1 LKLDRLKQQKIVN
14 DPVYGF
20 IHIPTGIIF
29 DVIQHPIFQR
39 LRRIK
44 QLGLATLVYPGAEHT
59 RFQHAIGAFHL
70 MTKAINVLQQKG
82 IEVSEEEKEAAQLA
96 ILLHDIGHGPFSH
109 SLEGEI
115 LPFHHETLTE
125 GILDLLNSIFN
136 GQLDLAI
143 RIFKGNYPKFFL
155 HELVSSQLDVDR
167 LDYLNRDRFFT
178 GVSEGV
184 IGYDRIIHMLNVH
197 DGRLVVEEKGIY
209 SVEKFLVSRRIMYWQ
224 VYLHKTSVAAEN
236 MLKLIIQFV
245 RKTIHENKEGIS
257 PALYLM
263 LTQSMKANATLN
275 NETLLA
281 FTDIDDIDIIAAVKQ
296 WRNHPNKIVAFLSS
310 SLYNRN
316 LYKTKIGDKKEI
328 QETLKSVK
336 EKLLQTTDWTPKE
349 IDQLIVFGKAK
360 NNAYKTNAKNILI
373 QFKDGS
379 VKSIESASDDL
390 DIKSLSKTVT
400 KEYITFPRI

>member
-1 LKLDRLKQQKIVN
+1 LKQQKIIN

-70 MTKAINVLQQKG
+70 MTKAIHVLQQKG
-82 IEVSEEEKEAAQLA
+82 IEVSEEEKEAVQLA

-115 LPFHHETLTE
+115 LPFHHEQLTE
-125 GILDLLNSIFN
+125 GILDLLNTIFN
-136 GQLDLAI
+136 GKLDLAI
-143 RIFKGNYPKFFL
+143 RIFKGNYHKVFL

-224 VYLHKTSVAAEN
+224 VYLHKTSVAAET
-236 MLKLIIQFV
+236 MLKLVIQMV
-245 RKTIHENKEGIS
+245 RKTIQEHHDGIS
-257 PALYLM
+257 PSLLLLLTKSMEANTALDESSLM
-263 LTQSMKANATLN
+263 
-275 NETLLA
+275 A
-281 FTDIDDIDIIAAVKQ
+281 FTDVDDIDIIAAVKQ
-296 WRNHPNKIVAFLSS
+296 WRHHPNKMVAYLST

-328 QETLKSVK
+328 QQVLKEVK
-336 EKLLQTTDWTPKE
+336 ANLVAKTTWTAKE

-373 QFKDGS
+373 QFKDGT

-400 KEYITFPRI
+400 KEYITFPRV

>member
-70 MTKAINVLQQKG
+70 MTKAIHVLQQKG

-115 LPFHHETLTE
+115 LPFHHEVLTE
-125 GILDLLNSIFN
+125 GILDLLNTVFY

-143 RIFKGNYPKFFL
+143 QIFKGNYPKFFL

-236 MLKLIIQFV
+236 MLKLIIQIV

-275 NETLLA
+275 EETLLA

-296 WRNHPNKIVAFLSS
+296 WRNHPNKLVAFLSS

-316 LYKTKIGDKKEI
+316 LYKTKIGDKNEI
-328 QETLKSVK
+328 REVLKTVK

-349 IDQLIVFGKAK
+349 IDQLIVFGKGK
-360 NNAYKTNAKNILI
+360 KQCL
-373 QFKDGS
+373 
-379 VKSIESASDDL
+379 
-390 DIKSLSKTVT
+390 
-400 KEYITFPRI
+400 